1 MIFKR
6 TYLAVEDTRNV
17 ESTRKTNNDA
27 SELLLR
33 DDDCESTSRNRGN
46 NEWLTHAQPVKV
58 ISFDAVLY
66 LRAF

>member
-33 DDDCESTSRNRGN
+33 DDDCESQLVGTGVTMNGSHTPN
-46 NEWLTHAQPVKV
+46 P
-58 ISFDAVLY
+58 
-66 LRAF
+66 

>member
-1 MIFKR
+1 LFSEMIFKR

-33 DDDCESTSRNRGN
+33 DDDCESQLVGTGVTMNGSHTPN
-46 NEWLTHAQPVKV
+46 P
-58 ISFDAVLY
+58 
-66 LRAF
+66 